1 MSGVIILEI
10 FGPDPSLRPSPFFFV
25 QRRMSFPILG
35 RSVGLKKKKAKK
47 KSQEVSE
54 KEAPVTQDDVKS

>member
-10 FGPDPSLRPSPFFFV
+10 FGLDPSLRPSPFV

>member
-1 MSGVIILEI
+1 
-10 FGPDPSLRPSPFFFV
+10 
-25 QRRMSFPILG
+25 MSFPILG
-35 RSVGLKKKKAKK
+35 RSVGLKKQKAKK